1 MQGDIR
7 DGELVRREV
16 KQSGAGV
23 VFHLASYG
31 MSGREQV
38 STYVRTHVTF
48 TFTVARVHAAMGYVA
63 LKYKQTDCRQS
74 GKKSNQSK
82 LSDIN
87 M

>member
-38 STYVRTHVTF
+38 STYARTHVM
-48 TFTVARVHAAMGYVA
+48 FTVARVHTAMGYVA
-63 LKYKQTDCRQS
+63 LKYKLDNLT
-74 GKKSNQSK
+74 KKSNQSK
-82 LSDIN
+82 LSDVN